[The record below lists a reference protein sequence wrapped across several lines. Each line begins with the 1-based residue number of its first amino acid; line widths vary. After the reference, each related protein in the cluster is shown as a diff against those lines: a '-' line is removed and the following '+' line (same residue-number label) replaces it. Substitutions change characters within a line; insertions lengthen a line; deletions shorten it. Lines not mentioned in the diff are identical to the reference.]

1 MILVLMDAS
10 SKAELCEVEHMTLD
24 LSQNCTDHG
33 PLVRNE
39 PLSLSETCRQA
50 LAVQGN

>member
-10 SKAELCEVEHMTLD
+10 SKAELCEIEHMTLD
-24 LSQNCTDHG
+24 LSQYCTDHR
-33 PLVRNE
+33 PLVWNE
-39 PLSLSETCRQA
+39 PLSLSETRHKA